1 MLYLEDMEC
10 LELNVAALIL
20 QQVHHQL
27 QVVCIGNVTRHD
39 CEVGSIQENFAQQLS
54 DARNETEYAS

>member
-1 MLYLEDMEC
+1 MER

-27 QVVCIGNVTRHD
+27 QIVCIGNVARHD
-39 CEVGSIQENFAQQLS
+39 CEVGSIQENFAQ
-54 DARNETEYAS
+54 